1 MHASSDLP
9 AREQDLRSRLRGYGS
24 VLVGFSGGVD
34 SSYLAASALDA
45 LGPDRVLAVTGD
57 SESYPE
63 VQRAAARE
71 VAALLGVQHLE
82 VRTEELADPR
92 YAANPSNRCYFCK
105 SELWRRLADIAGHRG
120 IAVVADGSN
129 ADDARDYR
137 PGFRAAAEYCIES
150 PLLDAGLTKNDIRVL
165 SRARGLPTW
174 DQPSAPCLSSRI
186 PHGLAVTPAR
196 LRQIERAEE
205 GLRRAG
211 FREFRVRHHGDAA
224 RIEVSPSEMELA
236 VRLAREIVIEV
247 RCAGFERVLLD
258 AVGYRQGSL
267 NDGLVVLRAGTR

>member
-1 MHASSDLP
+1 MDASSDLP
-9 AREQDLRSRLRGYGS
+9 AREQDLLSRLRGFGS

-137 PGFRAAAEYCIES
+137 PGFRAAAEYGIES
-150 PLLDAGLTKNDIRVL
+150 PLLDSGLTKNDIRVL

-224 RIEVSPSEMELA
+224 RIEVSPREMELA
-236 VRLAREIVIEV
+236 IRLAREIVIEV
-247 RCAGFERVLLD
+247 RRAGFERVLLD

-267 NDGLVVLRAGTR
+267 NESLVVLRAGTQ